1 MHRNKI
7 KPQNKSVQLTRH
19 GTAETTLNDIQKKFG
34 SVFLVFSTALFHCEN
49 CADFLQIKMAVR
61 EHFKQSLHYVNHSI
75 YLIETDYPQAS
86 IHPVSFVLITQ
97 MIDNLDSLNN
107 QSLEQSHFLI
117 EEIEDEIRAL
127 TMLIDQCVFI
137 IRDCPLLEPKKHIL
151 LLAQAMTEL
160 FQLQSR
166 YIYPY
171 RKDLIPAY
179 LGKID
184 FVKKLDENK

>member
-1 MHRNKI
+1 MHHNKI

-117 EEIEDEIRAL
+117 EEIAIKQNQTL
-127 TMLIDQCVFI
+127 G
-137 IRDCPLLEPKKHIL
+137 LLV
-151 LLAQAMTEL
+151 
-160 FQLQSR
+160 
-166 YIYPY
+166 
-171 RKDLIPAY
+171 
-179 LGKID
+179 D
-184 FVKKLDENK
+184 FDNPSAKKLYEKKGFVVVGEKTLMSEHHEHMQYNQN